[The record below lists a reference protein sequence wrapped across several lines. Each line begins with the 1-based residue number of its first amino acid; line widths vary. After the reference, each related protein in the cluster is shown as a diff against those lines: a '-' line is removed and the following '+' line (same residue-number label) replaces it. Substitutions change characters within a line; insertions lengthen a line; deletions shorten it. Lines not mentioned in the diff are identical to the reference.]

1 MRAFGITAA
10 VAGGMLIL
18 VGCGD
23 SGSFERITRTQVGQ
37 PNFTVQEQDRMPLA
51 LTMSSCD
58 GEVIPL
64 EGTSHLNVH
73 GTRDKAGGNHF
84 LFEWNAHL
92 EGIGSFGT
100 AYVMNANEKQDVNS
114 TSGGAQNMTLVF
126 DERVI
131 SRGDRPNFI
140 VGFLVHVTMNA
151 NGEMTSQTFEPR
163 TRCEAGHV

>member
-1 MRAFGITAA
+1 M
-10 VAGGMLIL
+10 VMLA
-18 VGCGD
+18 GCGD
-23 SGSFERITRTQVGQ
+23 NSGYERITRIQARQ
-37 PNFTVQEQDRMPLA
+37 PQFTVQEQDRSALA

-64 EGTSHLNVH
+64 TGTSHLNVH
-73 GTRDKAGGNHF
+73 ETRDKAGGNHF

-92 EGIGSFGT
+92 EGTGSFGT
-100 AYVMNANEKQDVNS
+100 AYLMNANEKQDVNN
-114 TSGGAQNMTLVF
+114 TAGGAQNMTLVF

-131 SRGDRPNFI
+131 SRGDRPNFT

-151 NGEMTSQTFEPR
+151 KGEMTSQTFEPR